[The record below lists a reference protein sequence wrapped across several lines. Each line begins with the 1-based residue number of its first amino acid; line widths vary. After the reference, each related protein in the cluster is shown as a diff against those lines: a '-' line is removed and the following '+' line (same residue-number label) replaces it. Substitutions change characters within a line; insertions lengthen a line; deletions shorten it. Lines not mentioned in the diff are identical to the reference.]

1 MKDMEL
7 GGPLSI
13 LLDSLADEEAP
24 LRAGLL
30 YRLSEPVPDDLA
42 ELQARWPLLP
52 VERRR
57 LLLLRMTEASET
69 NFDLDFSAVAR
80 FALSD
85 DDSEVRQHAIA
96 ALWTSEDPAVLR
108 GLVRLL
114 QIDES
119 ADVRA
124 AAAQA
129 LGRFVLACELGEL
142 PSTLAETVETALLE
156 AWYDDMDATE
166 VRRRALESIAYSGR
180 EEVSSLIEEAAAHP
194 DLKMRSSALFAMGR
208 SSDERWA
215 PYVLSALNVAEP
227 ELRFEAARA
236 AGELGLVDAVP
247 RLIEL
252 LQDPDHELMEAAIWS
267 LGEIGGPDA
276 TNALVKLLRRNGLN
290 EHLVDA
296 VEDALAT
303 AALIDGQFGLFSF
316 FGDDQDVDIGDDWAN
331 R

>member
-1 MKDMEL
+1 MKDIEL

-13 LLDSLADEEAP
+13 LLDGLADEDTP

-30 YRLSEPVPDDLA
+30 YRLSEPAADDLA

-52 VERRR
+52 VQRRR
-57 LLLLRMTEASET
+57 LLLLRMAEASET

-80 FALSD
+80 LALSD

-96 ALWTSEDPAVLR
+96 ALWTSEDPALSHS
-108 GLVRLL
+108 LVRLL

-129 LGRFVLACELGEL
+129 LGRFVLASELGEL
-142 PSTLAETVETALLE
+142 PATIAESVEAALLE
-156 AWYDDMDATE
+156 AWYDDIDAPD

-180 EEVSSLIEEAAAHP
+180 EEVTSLIEEAAVHP
-194 DLKMRSSALFAMGR
+194 DLKMQSSALFAMGR

-215 PYVLSALNVAEP
+215 PYVLRALNVAEP
-227 ELRFEAARA
+227 ELRFEAAHA
-236 AGELGLVDAVP
+236 AGELGLADAVP

-276 TNALVKLLRRNGLN
+276 TSALVRLLRHDGLD
-290 EHLVDA
+290 EDLIDA

-303 AALIDGQFGLFSF
+303 AALIDGQFGTLGF
-316 FGDDQDVDIGDDWAN
+316 FDDDQDMDIGDDWAD